1 MKTLGYY
8 AGAFPKDEGLLNDM
22 VESWG
27 GTFEALNNA
36 QRLWIVRS
44 IANLLF
50 EQHPM
55 SEQDAPNDNEVEEAI
70 ERLDELNPG
79 DMVGLLEAL
88 IAQIKHYDN

>member
-8 AGAFPKDEGLLNDM
+8 AGAFPNDEGLLNDM
-22 VESWG
+22 TESWG

-36 QRLWIVRS
+36 QRLWLVRS

-55 SEQDAPNDNEVEEAI
+55 SEEDAENDEEVEEVI
-70 ERLDELNPG
+70 ERLDELSQG
-79 DMVGLLEAL
+79 DMLGLLEAL
-88 IAQIKHYDN
+88 VAQLKHYDN